1 MAGRRSGDGRC
12 GARAPVRQGQLGS
25 EGGRRSAAR
34 WGDLVQPGRL
44 ATVRHDQGTTAAR
57 ATQQD
62 RPARRPGCG
71 TPGHMKRLMEVSTGV
86 YVATGDLYVTNSTV
100 AADGHGGVV
109 WVDAAGTGRPPG
121 GLGAGARQ
129 LHLP

>member
-12 GARAPVRQGQLGS
+12 GARAPVRQGQLGP

-34 WGDLVQPGRL
+34 WGNLVQPGQL
-44 ATVRHDQGTTAAR
+44 ATVRHDQGATAAR

-100 AADGHGGVV
+100 AADGHGGGLFYRT
-109 WVDAAGTGRPPG
+109 AGRGSPTC
-121 GLGAGARQ
+121 A
-129 LHLP
+129 LP

>member
-12 GARAPVRQGQLGS
+12 GARAPVRQGQLGP

-34 WGDLVQPGRL
+34 WGNLVQPGRL

-71 TPGHMKRLMEVSTGV
+71 TPVHVKRLMEVSTGV

-100 AADGHGGVV
+100 AAAGHAGCLVVVPAETVARTGGRALAV
-109 WVDAAGTGRPPG
+109 
-121 GLGAGARQ
+121 
-129 LHLP
+129 